1 MNQRRGFLF
10 GLPFLP
16 WFIESAQAAD
26 PTGTNSGLPIV
37 GGATAGGDL
46 SGMFPN
52 PTVSKSGGVAI
63 GPAGTA
69 VAGQIPGSATNDSAS
84 AGNIGEYLS
93 TSLVSGSAFAISTGA
108 ATGIVSLPLSA
119 GDWDVWGQGIVHAGA
134 AITVFTSLTVGI
146 SVASNTA
153 LPGLTSGAQ
162 TQIGLGAG
170 LTGIVDTAVNV
181 GPARVSLAAAGTAFL
196 NGSFAFATSTAS
208 VYGVMQARRR
218 R

>member
-1 MNQRRGFLF
+1 MNPFRRSFLT
-10 GLPFLP
+10 GLSLWPFAG
-16 WFIESAQAAD
+16 SALAD
-26 PTGTNSGLPIV
+26 PTGNNT
-37 GGATAGGDL
+37 GGAIPTGAAGGDL
-46 SGMFPN
+46 SGTFPN
-52 PTVSKSGGVAI
+52 PTVALSNGVAF
-63 GPAGTA
+63 GPAATA
-69 VAGQIPGSATNDSAS
+69 VLGQIPGVATAGLAS

-93 TSLVSGSAFAISTGA
+93 TALLSGSAFSISTGA

-146 SVASNTA
+146 SAASNTA

-162 TQIGLGAG
+162 TQVGLGAG
-170 LTGIVDTAVNV
+170 LTGIADTAVNV

>member
-1 MNQRRGFLF
+1 MNPFRRSFLT
-10 GLPFLP
+10 GLSLWPFAGSVL
-16 WFIESAQAAD
+16 AAD
-26 PTGTNSGLPIV
+26 PTGANSATGV
-37 GGATAGGDL
+37 TGAAGGDL
-46 SGMFPN
+46 SGTFPN
-52 PTVSKSGGVAI
+52 PTVAKSGGVAI

-69 VAGQIPGSATNDSAS
+69 VAGQIPGSATNDSAT

-93 TSLVSGSAFAISTGA
+93 TALLSGSAFSISTGA

-162 TQIGLGAG
+162 SQVGLGAG
-170 LTGIVDTAVNV
+170 LTGIADTAVNV

>member
-1 MNQRRGFLF
+1 MISKRSLF
-10 GLPFLP
+10 GFPFLAWIVEP
-16 WFIESAQAAD
+16 ANAAD
-26 PTGTNSGLPIV
+26 PTGSNSGLPIV
-37 GGATAGGDL
+37 SGAVAGGDL
-46 SGMFPN
+46 TGTFPN

-69 VAGQIPGSATNDSAS
+69 VAGQIPGSATNDSAN

-93 TSLVSGSAFAISTGA
+93 TSLALGSATLLSTGA
-108 ATGIVSLPLSA
+108 ATSILSLPLSA
-119 GDWDVWGQGIVHAGA
+119 GDWDVWGSGVAHAGA
-134 AITVFTSLTVGI
+134 AITVFTSFAVGI
-146 SVASNTA
+146 SVSSNTA
-153 LPGLTSGAQ
+153 LPTLTSGAL

-181 GPARVSLAAAGTAFL
+181 GPTRISLAAAGTAFL